1 MCITHTA
8 PSIEEVS
15 VNVCWRKKER
25 NLLRNSLLSKVFV
38 PLSTEEMFKPVEKFY
53 VFI

>member
-1 MCITHTA
+1 MF
-8 PSIEEVS
+8 VGG
-15 VNVCWRKKER
+15 KKRGTCLET
-25 NLLRNSLLSKVFV
+25 NSLLSKVFV